1 MVQIHDCDI
10 FAICETFLRGNET
23 LSIENYTWVGNNR
36 INLNPSARP
45 GSGGVGAFI
54 KNGFLTKYTFEADKS
69 LEDILILKFTNRF
82 DKSAFVLFICYLPPD
97 FSMRAV
103 DGDAFFNDLSKKV
116 YEYQSE
122 GEIIICGD
130 FNARLGLESDY
141 IEGVDVVKPRM
152 VIDTT
157 TNSYCDILLD
167 FLIDCNLLCML
178 NGRLGTHD
186 FTHISTRGK
195 SVVDYVFV
203 PHEQFA
209 SFSEFSVQ
217 SMSDIV
223 GEYNLHDYKSSDHS
237 I

>member
-1 MVQIHDCDI
+1 M
-10 FAICETFLRGNET
+10 
-23 LSIENYTWVGNNR
+23 
-36 INLNPSARP
+36 
-45 GSGGVGAFI
+45 
-54 KNGFLTKYTFEADKS
+54 
-69 LEDILILKFTNRF
+69 
-82 DKSAFVLFICYLPPD
+82 LFIGYLPPD
-97 FSMRAV
+97 FSARAV
-103 DGDAFFNDLSKKV
+103 DGDAFFNNLSKKV

-130 FNARLGLESDY
+130 FNARLGSESDF
-141 IEGVDVVKPRM
+141 IEGVDVVKPMM

-167 FLIDCNLLCML
+167 FLIDCNLCML

-209 SFSEFSVQ
+209 SFIEFSVQ
-217 SMSDIV
+217 SMSDVV
-223 GEYNLHDYKSSDHS
+223 GEYNLHDYK
-237 I
+237 